1 MKRMHI
7 HVAVE
12 KLEASVQFYSTLFG
26 VRPTVLKADYAKWM
40 LDDPRVNFVI
50 STRGR
55 LPGLD
60 HLGIQMESTEELQSV
75 SRRLREAEHPLIEQP
90 QANCCYSRSDK
101 AWSVD
106 PQGIAWETFL
116 TVGESPVYGCD
127 EAVLCADPRLQAREG
142 KQPQGCCAPPIG

>member
-1 MKRMHI
+1 
-7 HVAVE
+7 
-12 KLEASVQFYSTLFG
+12 
-26 VRPTVLKADYAKWM
+26 
-40 LDDPRVNFVI
+40 
-50 STRGR
+50 
-55 LPGLD
+55 
-60 HLGIQMESTEELQSV
+60 MESTEQLQSV

-90 QANCCYSRSDK
+90 QANCCYSRLDK

-142 KQPQGCCAPPIG
+142 KQPQGCCAPAIG

>member
-75 SRRLREAEHPLIEQP
+75 SRRLREAEHPVVEQP

-127 EAVLCADPRLQAREG
+127 EAGLLLIPACRHVRGSSHRATMR
-142 KQPQGCCAPPIG
+142 PP